1 MMKHITLSAL
11 LLLAGVGT
19 QAQVVFE
26 SDLESWTDGL
36 PDDFMGAKT
45 SIEPDSVIQVTEN
58 PHGGTSAVRLVN
70 TPTVSGDHKR
80 FTTQPMAVVAGQP
93 YVVTFWARGAGQVR
107 FAMFDERAGNGY
119 SPYSNWTPVSGDWQ
133 QLTFNV
139 LGAMNSAI
147 GEFIISVN
155 STVGPEHV
163 VIDDV
168 TISLGEILPP
178 VEATIQEIQETTDV
192 SGNSPLM
199 DQGVITGGIVTAVV
213 ANGSTN
219 GYWIQN
225 NAAQW
230 NGIFVSDAGNFPAI
244 GDSVTL
250 TAMVQENFGLTRL
263 NTVLDYTV
271 VSSGNELPAASV
283 ITTAQANT
291 EPYEGVLSQVV
302 NVECVVLPNTFG
314 EWTVLQGT
322 DSLIVND
329 LMYAYTPTLG
339 TLYAVT
345 GPINYGFGS
354 FSIEPRDLNDIE
366 LGNSI
371 GEFAGVTVTLFP
383 NPASNVL
390 TLDLGGLTGRTEYTL
405 HDATGRMVS
414 SDVITAERGT
424 IDVSALTNGAYVM
437 TLRNST
443 GARWSTQV
451 IVQH

>member
-45 SIEPDSVIQVTEN
+45 SILPENVIEVTEN
-58 PHGGTSAVRLVN
+58 PHGGTSAVRLIN

-80 FTTQPMAVVAGQP
+80 FTTQPLTVVAGQP
-93 YVVTFWARGAGQVR
+93 YVISFWARGNGQVR
-107 FAMFDERAGNGY
+107 FAMYDERAGNGY
-119 SPYSNWTPVSGDWQ
+119 SSYSAWTPVSGDWQ
-133 QLTFNV
+133 ELTFSV
-139 LGAMNSAI
+139 LGAMNSDL
-147 GEFIISVN
+147 GEFIISVY
-155 STVGPEHV
+155 STVEPEHI

-168 TISLGEILPP
+168 TISLGEVLPP
-178 VEATIQEIQETTDV
+178 VEATIQEIQETADM

-225 NAAQW
+225 NAAAW
-230 NGIFVSDAGNFPAI
+230 NGIFVSDAGNIPAI

-250 TAMVQENFGLTRL
+250 SARVEESFGLTRL
-263 NTVLDYTV
+263 ATVLDLSV
-271 VSSGNELPAASV
+271 VSSGNVLPAASM

-291 EPYEGVLSQVV
+291 EAYEGVLSQVMD
-302 NVECVVLPNTFG
+302 VECVLLPNTFG
-314 EWTVLQGT
+314 EWTVLGGT
-322 DSLIVND
+322 DSLVVND
-329 LMYAYTPTLG
+329 LMFAYTPVLG
-339 TLYAVT
+339 TFYSVT
-345 GPINYGFGS
+345 GPIHFAFGN
-354 FSIEPRDLNDIE
+354 FSIEPRDINDVE

-371 GEFAGVTVTLFP
+371 GEFAGVSVTLFP
-383 NPASNVL
+383 NPANNVI

-405 HDATGRMVS
+405 HDATGRVVS
-414 SDVITAERGT
+414 SDVITASRGT
-424 IDVSALTNGAYVM
+424 IDMSALTNGAYVM

-443 GARWSTQV
+443 GAHWSTSV